1 MKIVNLTPHDI
12 IVRLKNG
19 EEITFPASGEVARVK
34 TVSEDAGEV
43 AGVPVVSQEYD
54 EIQGLP
60 EPKDGTLYLVSL
72 VVRQAAQ
79 EQGRTD
85 IIIPDTSPQG
95 AIRDEQGRI
104 VAVRRF
110 VR

>member
-1 MKIVNLTPHDI
+1 MKVINLTPHDVV
-12 IVRLKNG
+12 VRLEDG
-19 EEITFPASGEVARVK
+19 SERVFPATGETARVK
-34 TVSEDAGEV
+34 TISKDAGEV
-43 AGVPVVSQEYD
+43 MGVPLVTQSYD

-60 EPKDGTLYLVSL
+60 EPEEGTLYLVSL
-72 VVRQAAQ
+72 VVRQAAR

-85 IIIPDTSPQG
+85 IISPDTSPQG

>member
-1 MKIVNLTPHDI
+1 MKIINLTPHDVV
-12 IVRLKNG
+12 VRLENG
-19 EEITFPASGEVARVK
+19 EEKTFPASGEVARVK

-60 EPKDGTLYLVSL
+60 EPEEGTLFLVSL
-72 VVRQAAQ
+72 VVRQAAV
-79 EQGRTD
+79 ERGRTD
-85 IIIPDTSPQG
+85 IISPDTSPQG

>member
-1 MKIVNLTPHDI
+1 MKIINLTPHEI
-12 IVRLKNG
+12 TVRLETG

-43 AGVPVVSQEYD
+43 AGVPVVTQSYD

-60 EPKDGTLYLVSL
+60 EPEEGTLYLVSL
-72 VVRQAAQ
+72 VVRQAAR

-85 IIIPDTSPQG
+85 IISPDTSPQG

-104 VAVRRF
+104 TAVRRF